1 MNFLN
6 EILAK
11 LFDSFKAKN
20 PKLAAFIILLLG
32 VLIYLS
38 ENGLPELI
46 GQDLSTVIQWVSFV
60 LAALQGSRTTEI
72 IKESEKK

>member
-11 LFDSFKAKN
+11 LFDNFKAKN
-20 PKLAAFIILLLG
+20 PTLAAVIILLLG
-32 VLIYLS
+32 VVLYLT

-46 GQDLSTVIQWVSFV
+46 GNDLNTVVQISTFL
-60 LAALQGSRTTEI
+60 LAALQGSRTTAI
-72 IKESEKK
+72 LAEKK